1 MERLQLSDFRQTY
14 QRFFAYARPDVGYLA
29 LALMAIIALTATNAV
44 MVWLIGV
51 PFDHLHEGRFDAVK
65 EVLLWLVLLVVL
77 NQLLHLVSTVMAN
90 WLGLR
95 FVGRLRQA
103 LLGRL
108 LHVSVPGSSQL
119 QRGDLLA
126 RLSHDVDQ
134 VQDMILELPLF
145 LVSHLLTL
153 LFYGAM
159 LFWID
164 WTLAMAALLVVP
176 ILLLHQRI
184 FVPRKRRASEK
195 FFHHNGE
202 LLAFEEQVVS
212 NLRGICSVG
221 AEARMENQ
229 HETAFERAR
238 GWAMRMRWLDQGF
251 DVSLSGLDYFCG
263 IVIVLLGIERIEAG
277 VLQIGALVSFLIY
290 LGYLSVP
297 LRGFA
302 QAPLQW
308 QGAVGAAQRVQ
319 MLLELQAETQNR
331 SNAGNMQV
339 TRGDIRIQNV
349 SFAYHEDVPVLSN
362 VDLHIQGGETIA
374 LVGPS
379 GAGKSTLARLLMR
392 FHDPQQGEIYIDG
405 CDLRDVTLE
414 SLREQFA
421 VIWQEP
427 FILNDTVRANLLLAR
442 PQATDEAVI
451 DACMASG
458 AWSFISE
465 LSDGLDTQIGSGG
478 VELSG
483 GQYQRIAIAQAMLR
497 NAPFLI
503 LDEATS
509 ALDSQAERGVV
520 EALDELR
527 RGRTTLVI
535 AHRFSSICNA
545 DRVVYFNGDGSVIVG
560 THDYLYSYHVPY
572 RTAVTWQT
580 DTAS

>member
-1 MERLQLSDFRQTY
+1 MKCLKLSGFRQTY

-29 LALMAIIALTATNAV
+29 LTLVAIVALTATNAT

-65 EVLLWLVLLVVL
+65 QVLLWLVLLVAI
-77 NQLLHLVSTVMAN
+77 NQLLHFASTVMAN

-95 FVGRLRQA
+95 FVGRLRGA
-103 LLGRL
+103 LLNRL
-108 LHVSVPGSSQL
+108 LHVSVPGASQM

-126 RLSHDVDQ
+126 RLSLDVDQ

-153 LFYGAM
+153 LFYGVM

-164 WTLAMAALLVVP
+164 WTLALTALLVIP
-176 ILLLHQRI
+176 ILLLHQQI
-184 FVPRKRRASEK
+184 FVPRKRRASEN

-221 AEARMENQ
+221 AEARMEVRHKN
-229 HETAFERAR
+229 AFERAR
-238 GWAMRMRWLDQGF
+238 AWAMRMRWLDQGF
-251 DVSLSGLDYFCG
+251 DVSLSGLVYFCG
-263 IVIVLLGIERIEAG
+263 IVIVLLGIERIETG

-319 MLLELQAETQNR
+319 ILLELQAETQNKPGAE
-331 SNAGNMQV
+331 NIKV
-339 TRGDIRIQNV
+339 TDGDVRIENV
-349 SFAYHEDVPVLSN
+349 SFAYHEGVPVLSN
-362 VDLHIQGGETIA
+362 INLHIKGGETIA

-392 FHDPQQGEIYIDG
+392 FHDPQQGGVYIDG
-405 CDLRDVTLE
+405 CDLRGVTLE

-427 FILNDTVRANLLLAR
+427 FVINDTVRANLLLAQ
-442 PQATDEAVI
+442 PCATDEAIVE
-451 DACMASG
+451 ACVASG
-458 AWSFISE
+458 AWSFVNE

-509 ALDSQAERGVV
+509 ALDSQAERDVV
-520 EALDELR
+520 EALEKLR
-527 RGRTTLVI
+527 EGRTTLII

-545 DRVVYFNGDGSVIVG
+545 DRVVYFNGDGSISVG
-560 THDYLYSYHVPY
+560 THDYLYENHASY
-572 RTAVTWQT
+572 RTAVVWQT
-580 DTAS
+580 DVAS